1 MTSGTDVEVTPWHGD
16 IDASRKVKALKK
28 PSGILIITPESLESF
43 LINRNTAVKTA
54 FGGLKYIVID
64 ELHAFI
70 GNERGKQLQ
79 SLLSR
84 IELITGIKP
93 PRIAMS
99 ATFSNYD
106 KVKSFLRPDRS
117 FPCEIPSQG
126 NGNHETRI
134 LVKEYIQQADKDVDG
149 KIAEEIYT
157 KLRGSNNLVF
167 TAIFKIQNLF
177 SQK

>member
-1 MTSGTDVEVTPWHGD
+1 M
-16 IDASRKVKALKK
+16 KA
-28 PSGILIITPESLESF
+28 
-43 LINRNTAVKTA
+43 A
-54 FGGLKYIVID
+54 FGKSKYIVID

-84 IELITGIKP
+84 IELITGNKP

-106 KVKSFLRPDRS
+106 KVKSFLRPDES

-126 NGNHETRI
+126 NSNHETRI
-134 LVKEYIQQADKDVDG
+134 LVKEYIQQPDKDVEG
-149 KIAEEIYT
+149 EIADEIYT

-167 TAIFKIQNLF
+167 TNSRVAAEGFAVRLADKCEEECVPNELRVHHG
-177 SQK
+177 SLS